1 MECFKCGI
9 SDQKAALYDVIT
21 REGLIKL
28 CDSCSRRED
37 SPIIRKPTVFQLK
50 EIERKPTNDLRSYSI
65 SSQKIKRELGWQPRL
80 TLLDAIRSLIVA
92 FDNGEIPNPEDPKY
106 TNIKTMQKLNI
117 S

>member
-50 EIERKPTNDLRSYSI
+50 EIERKPTTY
-65 SSQKIKRELGWQPRL
+65 ERL
-80 TLLDAIRSLIVA
+80 SKMAGLK
-92 FDNGEIPNPEDPKY
+92 N
-106 TNIKTMQKLNI
+106 LNEKK
-117 S
+117 